1 MRSPISAVTIVK
13 SRTEKLCSLISQ
25 LEQCSPTPDELVI
38 VWMAPP
44 SDLSLVRSEK
54 FDIIHK
60 FTTQETLPIAKAR
73 NKGMLAAKHANLV
86 YLNVDAVIAPSLFK
100 DGLLALRDSAVV
112 FTSVVF
118 LPSEQ
123 CNKPYLHIS
132 RDEKQIGYLASN
144 DDTLPQDDNNEIPS
158 RDQEINHGK
167 FSDDSI
173 CSTVFFIRKADFQKT
188 GGFDEGYAGFGLNDE
203 DFFTN
208 CRALGFS
215 LEQLP
220 TRTFA
225 PHRPNYQCPVNHL
238 LDFVHNA
245 QRFHSKWGF
254 YPCMNVLNAYAKEG
268 FINADYNQH
277 GIKIKQLPHH
287 KNEDNAGAAADQ
299 ASVKTAYDNVEFTSF
314 HSPEKGTD
322 LLSSTA

>member
-277 GIKIKQLPHH
+277 GIKIKQLPQH

-299 ASVKTAYDNVEFTSF
+299 ASVKTAYDNVEFTSI
-314 HSPEKGTD
+314 HSPEKDTD

>member
-13 SRTEKLCSLISQ
+13 NRTEKLIHLIAQ

-44 SDLSLVRSEK
+44 SGLSLIKSDK
-54 FDIIHK
+54 FDIVHK
-60 FTTQETLPIAKAR
+60 FTTQCELPIAKAR
-73 NKGMLAAKHANLV
+73 NKGMQAAKHANLA
-86 YLNVDAVIAPSLFK
+86 YLNVDAVVSPSLFK
-100 DGLLALRDSAVV
+100 DGLLALKDNAVI

-118 LPSEQ
+118 LSSER
-123 CNKPYLHIS
+123 CEKPYSDIS
-132 RDEKQIGYLASN
+132 KCEQQIGYLASN
-144 DDTLPQDDNNEIPS
+144 DDTLPKEDNNEIPS

-167 FSDDSI
+167 FSDDSV

-208 CRALGFS
+208 CRALGYS

-225 PHRPNYQCPVNHL
+225 PQRPNYQCPVNHL

-245 QRFHSKWGF
+245 QRFHAKWGF
-254 YPCMNVLNAYAKEG
+254 YPCTEVLTAYAEKG
-268 FINADYNQH
+268 FIDSNYEEN
-277 GIKIKQLPHH
+277 GLKVIQLP
-287 KNEDNAGAAADQ
+287 KQEDDPSNTNTSGSTPTPSTAGF
-299 ASVKTAYDNVEFTSF
+299 EFTSF
-314 HSPEKGTD
+314 HSPAKNQER
-322 LLSSTA
+322 LSSTA

>member
-13 SRTEKLCSLISQ
+13 NRTEKLTNLITQ

-44 SDLSLVRSEK
+44 SDLSLIQSDK
-54 FDIIHK
+54 LDIVHK
-60 FTTQETLPIAKAR
+60 FTTQGELPIAKAR
-73 NKGMLAAKHANLV
+73 NKGMLAAKHANLA
-86 YLNVDAVIAPSLFK
+86 YLNVDAVVSPSLFK
-100 DGLLALRDSAVV
+100 DGLLALKDNAVI

-118 LPSEQ
+118 LPSER
-123 CNKPYLHIS
+123 CEKPHSDIAKNE
-132 RDEKQIGYLASN
+132 RQIGYLASN
-144 DDTLPQDDNNEIPS
+144 DDTLPKEDNNEIPS

-203 DFFTN
+203 DFFTH

-225 PHRPNYQCPVNHL
+225 PQRPNYQCPVNHL

-254 YPCMNVLNAYAKEG
+254 YPCADVLTAYAEKG
-268 FINADYNQH
+268 FIDSNYEEN
-277 GIKIKQLPHH
+277 GLKVIQLP
-287 KNEDNAGAAADQ
+287 KQEDDPSNTDTSASTRTPSTAGF
-299 ASVKTAYDNVEFTSF
+299 EFTSF
-314 HSPEKGTD
+314 HSPAKNQKR
-322 LLSSTA
+322 LSSTA

>member
-13 SRTEKLCSLISQ
+13 SRTEKLTNLITQ

-44 SDLSLVRSEK
+44 SDLSLVRSDK
-54 FDIIHK
+54 FDIVHK
-60 FTTQETLPIAKAR
+60 FVTQDALPIAKAR
-73 NKGMLAAKHANLV
+73 NKGMSAAKHANLV
-86 YLNVDAVIAPSLFK
+86 YLNVDAVIAPSLFR
-100 DGLLALRDSAVV
+100 DGLLALRDNTVV
-112 FTSVVF
+112 ITSVVF
-118 LPSEQ
+118 LPNER
-123 CNKPYLHIS
+123 CCKPYRQIS
-132 RDEKQIGYLASN
+132 KDEKEIGYLASN
-144 DDTLPQDDNNEIPS
+144 DDTLPEDDNNEIPS

-188 GGFDEGYAGFGLNDE
+188 GGFDEDYAGFGLNDE
-203 DFFTN
+203 DFFTH
-208 CRALGFS
+208 CRSLGFS

-225 PHRPNYQCPVNHL
+225 PHRPNYQCPINHL

-254 YPCMNVLNAYAKEG
+254 YPCTDVLNAYADEG
-268 FINADYNQH
+268 FINADYEQN
-277 GIKIKQLPHH
+277 GIKVKQLPHQQD
-287 KNEDNAGAAADQ
+287 EDV
-299 ASVKTAYDNVEFTSF
+299 SSTMVEKSLVKSEHNTISFTSF
-314 HSPEKGTD
+314 RSPDKESG
-322 LLSSTA
+322 LLSTTA